1 MTAQFLATKLVRH
14 FVSDNPPASLVSR
27 AAATFSQS
35 SGDIKQV
42 LRTILL
48 SDEFKSSGGQKI
60 KRPLEFLHSA
70 LRGLDAQ
77 VDFTRPAVL
86 QTIRQFGQ
94 LPFNWESPDGYPDV
108 SAAWINTNGMLN
120 RWNFGL
126 ALANSQIPGVNVDIQ
141 NLVKD
146 GQSVEDKVDLL
157 SLNLIGEKL
166 PADARDILTSY
177 GSGNSASDAL
187 QNLAGLIIGS
197 PHFQYR

>member
-1 MTAQFLATKLVRH
+1 
-14 FVSDNPPASLVSR
+14 
-27 AAATFSQS
+27 
-35 SGDIKQV
+35 
-42 LRTILL
+42 
-48 SDEFKSSGGQKI
+48 
-60 KRPLEFLHSA
+60 
-70 LRGLDAQ
+70 
-77 VDFTRPAVL
+77 
-86 QTIRQFGQ
+86 
-94 LPFNWESPDGYPDV
+94 
-108 SAAWINTNGMLN
+108 MLN